1 MPNNV
6 HKEKYMKKALLVA
19 LALIASVAQAEDK
32 PAKNFIQLQYA
43 YRDTIASDK
52 ADPNRQGVNFTFGT
66 KVLENLT
73 WDVSNQFR
81 SENGQN
87 SSDATRLET
96 GLSYQYGVAKD
107 VALYTRGAVGYKYT
121 NGADS
126 SYYSIEP
133 GVKVQLTSP
142 LAVKVG
148 YRFRDSFS
156 DSYFDQT
163 NTLRLGAEYT
173 LSENTMVTAGLDR
186 SWKDSEFVGANAGY
200 VVKF

>member
-1 MPNNV
+1 
-6 HKEKYMKKALLVA
+6 MKKALLVA
-19 LALIASVAQAEDK
+19 LAVFSTLAFAEDK
-32 PAKNFIQLQYA
+32 PAKNFIHLQYA
-43 YRDTIASDK
+43 YRDTVASDK
-52 ADPNRQGVNFTFGT
+52 ADPNRQGVNFTFGS
-66 KVLENLT
+66 KLLDNLT
-73 WDVSNQFR
+73 WDVNNQFR

-87 SSDATRLET
+87 GNETNRLET
-96 GLSYQYGVAKD
+96 GLSYQYGVLKD

-121 NGADS
+121 NGADY
-126 SYYSIEP
+126 SYYSVEP

-156 DSYFDQT
+156 DSYLDQT

-173 LSENTMVTAGLDR
+173 LSENTAVTAGLDR

>member
-1 MPNNV
+1 
-6 HKEKYMKKALLVA
+6 MKKALLVA
-19 LALIASVAQAEDK
+19 LAVFSTLAIAEDK
-32 PAKNFIQLQYA
+32 PAKNFIHLQYA

-73 WDVSNQFR
+73 WDVNNQFR
-81 SENGQN
+81 AENGQN
-87 SSDATRLET
+87 GNESNRLET
-96 GLSYQYGVAKD
+96 GLSYQYGVLKD

-121 NGADS
+121 NAADH

-133 GVKVQLTSP
+133 GVRVQLTSP
-142 LAVKVG
+142 LAVRVG

-156 DSYFDQT
+156 DSYLDQT
-163 NTLRLGAEYT
+163 NTLRLGAEYA
-173 LSENTMVTAGLDR
+173 LSDNTAVTAGLDR
-186 SWKDSEFVGANAGY
+186 AWQDSEFVGAHAGY